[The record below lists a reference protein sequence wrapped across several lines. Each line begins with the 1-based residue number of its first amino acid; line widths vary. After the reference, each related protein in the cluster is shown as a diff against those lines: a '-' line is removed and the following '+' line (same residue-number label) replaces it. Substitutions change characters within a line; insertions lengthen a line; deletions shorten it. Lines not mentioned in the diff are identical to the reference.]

1 MKFRIASLIFTM
13 SLATVGHAVETQ
25 PIENLAQSVKGLK
38 LSNGTIFKQAVELV
52 VHGQIV
58 DQFELPAHGQ
68 SEIFL
73 ECRGPGAPSDTEI
86 TVRYGDDEWVGL
98 VNTPVGKSAERGLW
112 ISSQRV
118 GRRGLETSVRQVVP
132 GIKIRHLSIFE
143 APKTTMDFHSIDKV
157 FISAGDLGRLSDKQ
171 FEALRHSVE
180 MGMLVI
186 ISSRD
191 AGERAATRLS
201 TFGLSEFGDWQAVPK
216 SLVIALPDITKVLP
230 LNLSGASMKRL
241 EADGTTI
248 VGDRR
253 IGLGTVRFV
262 GLPLSSIRSEMLT
275 QTVFSAPSH
284 SIQPSQS
291 WLEAQGPRG
300 KTGAY
305 LSLWVLVIPLGC
317 CLLLVTGHRYRW
329 FALIGCFA
337 TCMVALSLP
346 VVSAPL
352 VATNLWAIVPQL
364 SEESGALVRMD
375 FDHRLG
381 SGRSLKIESRGVVLR
396 SVRGANACM
405 LYRGESATL
414 IFPELATRTTRVV
427 LNALWHAGDDF
438 ELELT
443 DEKLPKYPIDGDS
456 NRALS
461 RVNTE
466 QGLLSIPVDDAK
478 IMTFRDEGA
487 RAKR

>member
-1 MKFRIASLIFTM
+1 
-13 SLATVGHAVETQ
+13 
-25 PIENLAQSVKGLK
+25 
-38 LSNGTIFKQAVELV
+38 
-52 VHGQIV
+52 
-58 DQFELPAHGQ
+58 
-68 SEIFL
+68 
-73 ECRGPGAPSDTEI
+73 
-86 TVRYGDDEWVGL
+86 
-98 VNTPVGKSAERGLW
+98 
-112 ISSQRV
+112 
-118 GRRGLETSVRQVVP
+118 
-132 GIKIRHLSIFE
+132 
-143 APKTTMDFHSIDKV
+143 
-157 FISAGDLGRLSDKQ
+157 
-171 FEALRHSVE
+171 
-180 MGMLVI
+180 
-186 ISSRD
+186 
-191 AGERAATRLS
+191 
-201 TFGLSEFGDWQAVPK
+201 
-216 SLVIALPDITKVLP
+216 
-230 LNLSGASMKRL
+230 
-241 EADGTTI
+241 
-248 VGDRR
+248 
-253 IGLGTVRFV
+253 
-262 GLPLSSIRSEMLT
+262 
-275 QTVFSAPSH
+275 
-284 SIQPSQS
+284 
-291 WLEAQGPRG
+291 
-300 KTGAY
+300 
-305 LSLWVLVIPLGC
+305 
-317 CLLLVTGHRYRW
+317 
-329 FALIGCFA
+329 
-337 TCMVALSLP
+337 MVALSLP

-466 QGLLSIPVDDAK
+466 QGLVSSPVDEAK